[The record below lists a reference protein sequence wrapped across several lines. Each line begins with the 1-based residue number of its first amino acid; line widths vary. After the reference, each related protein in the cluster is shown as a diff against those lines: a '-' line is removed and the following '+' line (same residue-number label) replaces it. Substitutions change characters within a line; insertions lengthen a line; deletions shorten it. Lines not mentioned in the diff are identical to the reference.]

1 MQDLSE
7 PVTLPAGAVLFEE
20 GAIGHCAYLILSGRI
35 AIFRRR
41 DGGETVLARR
51 GAGELFGEM
60 AILDALP
67 RSAGV
72 RAEEDC
78 VLVPVGAAQIRQRL
92 AGADPILRLC
102 LEGLIARFRE
112 TLPRLGPAV
121 AESRPAALS
130 PAARA
135 DFDATVAALAQERAL
150 RRALAQDEFA
160 LFLQP
165 IVRLAT
171 GRLAGFEALIRWHDP
186 ERGLVP
192 PAAFIPA
199 AEASGLIVA
208 ITAWVIG
215 EIGRIVPP
223 ILQAGLRAPGSV
235 EASLFVSFNVTAQD
249 LARSDIPGLI
259 DAMLRRTG
267 IAPGALKLEIT
278 ESTLMQ
284 DPAGAAAA
292 LARCRAAGLGIA
304 VDDFGTGY
312 SSLSHLSA
320 LPITTLKVDR
330 AFVRAMLAEPRDRR
344 IVQTILRLAEEI
356 GVAAIAEGIEGRAEA
371 EALAAMGCAL
381 GQGYHFG
388 RPMPQADA
396 LAAAVA
402 WDALRW
408 RCGPAELADSGR
420 QGAHGAR
427 I

>member
-1 MQDLSE
+1 MQDLSD
-7 PVTLPAGAVLFEE
+7 PVTLPAGAVLFDE
-20 GAIGHCAYLILSGRI
+20 GSIGHCAYLILSGRI

-51 GAGELFGEM
+51 GAGEIFGEM

-67 RSAGV
+67 RSAGA
-72 RAEEDC
+72 RAEADC
-78 VLVPVGAAQIRQRL
+78 VLVPVSAAQIQQRL

-121 AESRPAALS
+121 VEGPPAPLS
-130 PAARA
+130 PSARA
-135 DFDATVAALAQERAL
+135 DFDATVASLAQERAL
-150 RRALAQDEFA
+150 RRALARDEFA

-186 ERGLVP
+186 ERGLVA
-192 PAAFIPA
+192 PASFIPA
-199 AEASGLIVA
+199 AEANGLILA
-208 ITAWVIG
+208 ITAWVIDA
-215 EIGRIVPP
+215 IGRIVPR
-223 ILQAGLRAPGSV
+223 ILQAGLQAPAAV
-235 EASLFVSFNVTAQD
+235 EPSLFVSFNVTAQD
-249 LARSDIPGLI
+249 LARSDIPTLI

-267 IAPGALKLEIT
+267 IAPDALKLEIT
-278 ESTLMQ
+278 ESALMQ

-312 SSLSHLSA
+312 SSLSHLST

-356 GVAAIAEGIEGRAEA
+356 GVVAVAEGIEGRAEA
-371 EALAAMGCAL
+371 EALAALGCAL

-388 RPMPQADA
+388 RPMPVADA
-396 LAAAVA
+396 LAATAA
-402 WDALRW
+402 WNAEAW
-408 RCGPAELADSGR
+408 RVGLPRGTGQGR
-420 QGAHGAR
+420 PRVRAQG
-427 I
+427 

>member
-1 MQDLSE
+1 MHDLSD
-7 PVTLPAGAVLFEE
+7 PVTLPAGTVLFEE

-41 DGGETVLARR
+41 DGGEAVLARR
-51 GAGELFGEM
+51 SPGEIFGEM

-67 RSAGV
+67 RSAGA
-72 RAEEDC
+72 RAEADC
-78 VLVPVGAAQIRQRL
+78 VLVPVDAAQIRQRL

-112 TLPRLGPAV
+112 TLPRLGPAS
-121 AESRPAALS
+121 AEGLQAPPS
-130 PAARA
+130 PSARA
-135 DFDATVAALAQERAL
+135 DFDATVASLAQERAL
-150 RRALAQDEFA
+150 RRALARDEFA

-165 IVRLAT
+165 IARLAT

-199 AEASGLIVA
+199 AEANGLILA
-208 ITAWVIG
+208 ITAWVIDA
-215 EIGRIVPP
+215 IGRILPR
-223 ILQAGLRAPGSV
+223 ILQAGLRAPASV
-235 EASLFVSFNVTAQD
+235 EPSLFVSFNVTAQD
-249 LARSDIPGLI
+249 LARADIPGLV

-267 IAPGALKLEIT
+267 LAPGALKIEVT
-278 ESTLMQ
+278 ESALMQ

-292 LARCRAAGLGIA
+292 LARCRTAGLGIA

-312 SSLSHLSA
+312 SSLSHLST

-356 GVAAIAEGIEGRAEA
+356 GVVAVAEGIEGRAEA

-388 RPMPQADA
+388 RPMPEADA
-396 LAAAVA
+396 LAAAAA
-402 WDALRW
+402 WNAEAW
-408 RCGPAELADSGR
+408 RVGLSGEADPGR
-420 QGAHGAR
+420 HGFHAR
-427 I
+427 A